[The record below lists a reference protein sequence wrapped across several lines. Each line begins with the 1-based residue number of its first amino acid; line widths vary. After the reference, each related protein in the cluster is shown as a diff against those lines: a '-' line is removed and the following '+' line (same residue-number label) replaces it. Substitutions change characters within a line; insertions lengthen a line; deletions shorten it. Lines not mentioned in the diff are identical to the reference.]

1 MGRKMKVTQQHTD
14 GHDGSDEQALTTDT
28 KLVDT
33 EYGSFIRVGGTFVL
47 ANEIVAVGPSQDILG
62 TENPALR
69 KPPSFPPSTAVLLGQ
84 NASGIDFLVD
94 TESSVEE
101 IMLLICEAGTYED
114 DVAPGD
120 E

>member
-62 TENPALR
+62 TENP
-69 KPPSFPPSTAVLLGQ
+69 STAVLLGQ